1 MTKNKLTIYSSSM
14 KMFFIKPII
23 LVAIAMVSLASCS
36 KILDVKPEDE
46 LDESD
51 MYRTVYDA
59 DAAVI
64 GIYGKFV
71 GLAERY
77 VLLNE
82 LRADMLDCTV
92 NADENLR
99 QLSTHAV
106 TESNPYANPRPF
118 YEVIINCNDVL
129 KHFKIMRDQNKL
141 KEAEFQQRYAD
152 IAFLRS
158 FLYLQLGIH
167 YGEVPY
173 VTDPLENINDVND
186 ASKFPRLS
194 FNTLIDSL
202 ISFSTSVTYKDEY
215 PSGTNL
221 NVTVD
226 GYPTNKWFINKK
238 VLLGD
243 LYLWKGN
250 YLEAA
255 KWYRAV
261 METGTVGT
269 VNGSYYSMYKLGWD
283 SNGDIDHYITYS
295 RAGDVTTLV
304 TTSQWRIMFE
314 QTMSSEGFR
323 REWVWSIP
331 FDDNFKP
338 NNPFVKLFSPIG
350 GSYLV
355 QPSQAAMD
363 MWNNEQ
369 QKPSAATTNLPSLP
383 GAPYDARGQLSWKYI
398 NGQPVV
404 MKYLY
409 NYINNSTNLPLN
421 VLQKESKWFLFRQTH
436 LHLRFAEAA
445 NRAGRS
451 RLAWGLFNSGISGAF
466 PAPTSN
472 VTEYQN
478 TLKDPELAFQFDA
491 RNSGNTGVPYY
502 RADWYRNI
510 GIRSRANIVDYVVNS
525 ADSIGSIETGLINES
540 ALEDGFEGT
549 RWPDLLR
556 VAMRRNDPSFIAD
569 KVYNKLIKS
578 GISSGFANQAKT
590 KLMKGEWYLPFVWK

>member
-1 MTKNKLTIYSSSM
+1 M
-14 KMFFIKPII
+14 KMFFIKQMT
-23 LVAIAMVSLASCS
+23 LAALAMASLASCS

-141 KEAEFQQRYAD
+141 KDAEFQQRYAD
-152 IAFLRS
+152 IAFLRT

-238 VLLGD
+238 VVLGD

-250 YLEAA
+250 YVEAA

-283 SNGDIDHYITYS
+283 SNGDIDH
-295 RAGDVTTLV
+295 
-304 TTSQWRIMFE
+304 
-314 QTMSSEGFR
+314 
-323 REWVWSIP
+323 
-331 FDDNFKP
+331 
-338 NNPFVKLFSPIG
+338 
-350 GSYLV
+350 
-355 QPSQAAMD
+355 
-363 MWNNEQ
+363 
-369 QKPSAATTNLPSLP
+369 
-383 GAPYDARGQLSWKYI
+383 
-398 NGQPVV
+398 
-404 MKYLY
+404 
-409 NYINNSTNLPLN
+409 
-421 VLQKESKWFLFRQTH
+421 
-436 LHLRFAEAA
+436 
-445 NRAGRS
+445 
-451 RLAWGLFNSGISGAF
+451 
-466 PAPTSN
+466 
-472 VTEYQN
+472 
-478 TLKDPELAFQFDA
+478 
-491 RNSGNTGVPYY
+491 
-502 RADWYRNI
+502 
-510 GIRSRANIVDYVVNS
+510 
-525 ADSIGSIETGLINES
+525 
-540 ALEDGFEGT
+540 
-549 RWPDLLR
+549 
-556 VAMRRNDPSFIAD
+556 
-569 KVYNKLIKS
+569 
-578 GISSGFANQAKT
+578 
-590 KLMKGEWYLPFVWK
+590 